1 MAVFPQIERFFWFH
15 DRVKT
20 GRHPNARHLAERFE
34 ISRKTAQRDIERMR
48 DRLFAPLEYD
58 AVRKGY
64 YYTADHFD
72 LPFLPASQQEILCL
86 LLARKVLSQS
96 AGGYISREIG
106 RLLDKLYAAVRSA
119 GLTPGNAESAFSAT
133 WVGYTPALEVAF
145 RQTAFALL
153 KNQLIR
159 FTYRSPATD
168 QCTIRTV
175 EPHHLQHYMASWVL
189 TAWCRK
195 RRDWRKFYLARMT
208 DLQVLT
214 ESYEPRPASQWRPLL
229 ESSFGL
235 FQGARTVPV
244 TLRFCP
250 FRARWIRHQHWHP
263 DQCLTEQPDGC
274 LELTVPVSD
283 FREIKMQIMQ
293 FGADVEVIAPEEL
306 RREIE
311 AEIAKMNHLYRQR
324 PPAE

>member
-86 LLARKVLSQS
+86 LLAR
-96 AGGYISREIG
+96 
-106 RLLDKLYAAVRSA
+106 
-119 GLTPGNAESAFSAT
+119 
-133 WVGYTPALEVAF
+133 
-145 RQTAFALL
+145 
-153 KNQLIR
+153 
-159 FTYRSPATD
+159 
-168 QCTIRTV
+168 
-175 EPHHLQHYMASWVL
+175 
-189 TAWCRK
+189 
-195 RRDWRKFYLARMT
+195 MT

-214 ESYEPRPASQWRPLL
+214 ENYEPRPASQWRPLL

-235 FQGARTVPV
+235 FQGTRTVPV

-311 AEIAKMNHLYRQR
+311 AEIAKMYHLYRQR

>member
-1 MAVFPQIERFFWFH
+1 MRVQSRSELNWNGCLPQ
-15 DRVKT
+15 
-20 GRHPNARHLAERFE
+20 A
-34 ISRKTAQRDIERMR
+34 AQS
-48 DRLFAPLEYD
+48 
-58 AVRKGY
+58 G
-64 YYTADHFD
+64 
-72 LPFLPASQQEILCL
+72 QE
-86 LLARKVLSQS
+86 Q
-96 AGGYISREIG
+96 
-106 RLLDKLYAAVRSA
+106 
-119 GLTPGNAESAFSAT
+119 
-133 WVGYTPALEVAF
+133 
-145 RQTAFALL
+145 
-153 KNQLIR
+153 
-159 FTYRSPATD
+159 
-168 QCTIRTV
+168 
-175 EPHHLQHYMASWVL
+175 
-189 TAWCRK
+189 K
-195 RRDWRKFYLARMT
+195 RRQIFLTFPKTVIYFKRTSRAPKT
-208 DLQVLT
+208 DLHQPCT
-214 ESYEPRPASQWRPLL
+214 DESNPRHQWRPLL

-306 RREIE
+306 RRESE